1 MLNRKQKDIIRLLQG
16 DMPVSKR
23 PFAELA
29 AQLSISEDELLH
41 ELRFLQQEGYLRR
54 LSSVLY
60 HRKAGFTYNVMV
72 AWKVEESRIDNTG
85 KLMSSSPHTTHVYQ
99 RETHP
104 QWPYNL
110 YTMIHGKDENECM
123 DIVAS
128 LSQLTGETDYILLP
142 SIREFKK
149 TSMKYF

>member
-1 MLNRKQKDIIRLLQG
+1 MLNQKQKDIIRLLQG

-41 ELRFLQQEGYLRR
+41 ELRFLQNEGYLRR
-54 LSSVLY
+54 VGPVLY
-60 HRKAGFTYNVMV
+60 HRKAGFKYNVMV
-72 AWKVEESRIDNTG
+72 AWKVEEARIDDTG
-85 KLMSSSPHTTHVYQ
+85 KLMSSFPHTTHVYR

-104 QWPYNL
+104 EWPYNL
-110 YTMIHGKDENECM
+110 YTMIHGRNENECIE
-123 DIVAS
+123 IVAA
-128 LSQLTGETDYILLP
+128 LSELTGETDYILLP
-142 SIREFKK
+142 STKEFKK